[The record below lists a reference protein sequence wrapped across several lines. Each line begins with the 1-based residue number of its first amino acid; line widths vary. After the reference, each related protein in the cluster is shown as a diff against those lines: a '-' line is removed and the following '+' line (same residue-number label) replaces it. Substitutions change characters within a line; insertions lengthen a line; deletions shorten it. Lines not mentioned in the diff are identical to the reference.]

1 MSLQGTVGAGLPV
14 MSTLKQL
21 LDTGDE
27 VQRIEG
33 IFRCLLLTCAF
44 TSSCKPSGWKACKW
58 VKQWV
63 AA

>member
-1 MSLQGTVGAGLPV
+1 MQRLNHAHCPRLPPQLPQAQGTVGAGLPV

-33 IFRCLLLTCAF
+33 IFRCTLHF
-44 TSSCKPSGWKACKW
+44 F
-58 VKQWV
+58 QDYF
-63 AA
+63 